1 VVASPVGGLGTL
13 VVDGSTGFVRP
24 RTAAAFAEAASL
36 LIGDPARA
44 SEMGQRAA
52 ARASRYTWS
61 GAALRLEALFDE
73 LADRAPVLC
82 V

>member
-1 VVASPVGGLGTL
+1 M
-13 VVDGSTGFVRP
+13 RP
-24 RTAAAFAEAASL
+24 RTADAFAEAATR
-36 LIGDPARA
+36 LIGDPGRA
-44 SEMGQRAA
+44 DEMGRQAA
-52 ARASRYTWS
+52 ARASRFTWS